1 MREVNKK
8 VLGIAL
14 TVLFLAI
21 MAVPVVAVSPKKIP
35 VEIDPG
41 GSVYTL
47 PTEFWITEGNV
58 AHGRGDMI
66 VREGFSITGE
76 GISLSG
82 TMTLYDG
89 KYEANLNN
97 PGETIQPPG
106 FPFPVPLGKGI
117 RVWKRVVDL
126 GDGNTF
132 EGHMIAR
139 GTQWVVHMGPFAGM
153 SFLYDGTQHGV
164 LQGTGDYQGWTLVT
178 ERVRINGVNQ
188 PREAYMLIP

>member
-1 MREVNKK
+1 MNKK
-8 VLGIAL
+8 AVVVFVSL
-14 TVLFLAI
+14 LAI
-21 MAVPVVAVSPKKIP
+21 TMLAVPVMAKSPKKIP
-35 VEIDPG
+35 VIIDPG
-41 GSVYTL
+41 SADYTL

-89 KYEANLNN
+89 KYNANLNN
-97 PGETIQPPG
+97 PDDTIQPPG

-139 GTQWVVHMGPFAGM
+139 GTQWVVHMGPLAGM

-164 LQGTGDYQGWTLVT
+164 LQGTGDYQGWTLIT